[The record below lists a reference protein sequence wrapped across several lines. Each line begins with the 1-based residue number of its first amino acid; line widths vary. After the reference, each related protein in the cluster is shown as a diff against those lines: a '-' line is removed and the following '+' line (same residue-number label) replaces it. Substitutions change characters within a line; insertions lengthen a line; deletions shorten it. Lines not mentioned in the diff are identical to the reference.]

1 MGYTGRKRAVVENYD
16 LSGRPQTTDVGWV
29 VALGQ
34 ANRGRVGVPYM
45 FAKYD
50 EAKFIE
56 MMGDTSD
63 SFTGPAEALNA
74 IKHGCNLIY
83 IRVAHYTDIS
93 DASSLTVLPASALI
107 PDRGGVPTAG
117 YVASNA
123 GPFQFTSAVPG
134 KLTGSEVDP
143 FIFALDTN
151 DKLKL
156 RVRHNSVWGSEQTVT
171 FAAGTTQA
179 EDASDAV
186 NGQTSGVN
194 ASVTIAGKLYIEA
207 ANPNDDIEILSV
219 ANDAYSTLGLTVGV
233 YNHVPG
239 TTTLVLSIDGGA
251 DQTFEFAAEEILDS
265 SGAFALTS
273 AQVVA
278 QMTALTDGTAS
289 AAQGKLT
296 VTSGATGTD
305 STVQVKSDS
314 TCLTVFGFDTDEHAG
329 VSGEVVYAWKI
340 EHTGP
345 GAYGNNTRIYFYD
358 HPLNSGERM
367 NYRRITPGEREVY
380 FANLSRDPNDP
391 YYWKNY
397 INAHDEGVYI
407 SDVESPNAA
416 PYDWPALNDQGMAL
430 SGGAD
435 GDTVLDDSDWIGHPS
450 SKTGFYAIDK
460 VRLPIIHFACFGTT
474 SHVVHEQA
482 IIWAESRIAKFYHC
496 QFPSGMTA
504 DETVDIRLGNPPYT
518 HAAIN
523 SPSASGWTKEVQI
536 YDQRNNGRVT
546 VGCLSH
552 LFAAITRTEE
562 VYGPGW
568 APMGVKRGEMPG
580 VLDIEDN
587 LDEDTAQWDLLAIH
601 GINAGVILR
610 SSDRNWGNEGAY
622 LWGGYTL
629 QRNPSKLQDWAWVWQ
644 LKAYELRTYPILQRY
659 LHDPDKPAI
668 WGELKRELAPM
679 FREDLAKDK
688 FAGVM
693 MIFDD
698 QAFMADGD
706 LKGASI
712 NTAWTMDRGEYI
724 CRILI
729 KPYSQIGY
737 AIAQFGTMRIGDPW
751 ATYATSLQLP
761 NYVNV

>member
-1 MGYTGRKRAVVENYD
+1 MGYTGRKRAIVENYD
-16 LSGRPQTTDVGWV
+16 LSGRPQTTDVGWC

-34 ANRGRVGVPYM
+34 ALRGRVGVPYM

-56 MMGDTSD
+56 TMGDTSD
-63 SFTGPAEALNA
+63 LFTGPAEALNA
-74 IKHGCNLIY
+74 IRHGCNLIY

-93 DASSLTVLPASALI
+93 DASTLTVLPASALI

-123 GPFQFTSAVPG
+123 GPFQFTPSVAG
-134 KLTGSEVDP
+134 SLTGSEVGP

-156 RVRHNSVWGSEQTVT
+156 RVRHNSTWGSEQTVT
-171 FAAGTTQA
+171 FTAGETEAQ
-179 EDASDAV
+179 DACDAV
-186 NGQTSGVN
+186 NGQTTGVN
-194 ASVTIAGKLYIEA
+194 ASVSAGKFMLVA
-207 ANPNDDIEILSV
+207 ANADDDIEILSV
-219 ANDAYSTLGLTVGV
+219 SNDCYSTLGISEGT
-233 YNHVPG
+233 YNHTAG
-239 TTTLVLSIDGGA
+239 TTSLVLSIDGEA
-251 DQTFEFAAEEILDS
+251 DQTFDFAAANGET
-265 SGAFALTS
+265 GAFALTS

-278 QMTALTDGTAS
+278 QMTTLTGGTAS

-296 VTSGATGTD
+296 VTSATTGTD
-305 STVQVKSDS
+305 STVQVQATS
-314 TCLTVFGFDTDEHAG
+314 TCLSVFGFDTDEHAG
-329 VSGEVVYAWKI
+329 VSGEVVNAWSI

-345 GAYGNNTRIYFYD
+345 GAYGNNTKIYFYD

-367 NYRRITPGEREVY
+367 NYRRLTPGEPEVY
-380 FANLSRDPNDP
+380 FSNLSRNPEDP

-397 INAHDEGVYI
+397 INAHDEGVHI
-407 SDVESPNAA
+407 SDVATPNAN
-416 PYDWPALNDQGMAL
+416 PYDWPALNEQGIQL
-430 SGGAD
+430 SGGSD

-460 VRLPIIHFACFGTT
+460 VRIPIIHFCCFGTT

-482 IIWAESRIAKFYHC
+482 VIWAESRIAKFYHA
-496 QFPSGMTA
+496 QFPAGMTA
-504 DETVDIRLGNPPYT
+504 EETVDVRLGNPPYT
-518 HAAIN
+518 HAALN
-523 SPSASGWTKEVQI
+523 SPSASGWTKEPEI
-536 YDQRNNGRVT
+536 YDARNNGRVKI
-546 VGCLSH
+546 GCLSH
-552 LFAAITRTEE
+552 LLAAITRTEE

-587 LDEDTAQWDLLAIH
+587 LDEDTAEWDLLAIH

-629 QRNPSKLQDWAWVWQ
+629 QRNPSKMQDWAWVWQ
-644 LKAYELRTYPILQRY
+644 LKAYELRMYPILQRY
-659 LHDPDKPAI
+659 IHDPDKPAI
-668 WGELKRELAPM
+668 WGELKREMAPL

-706 LKGASI
+706 LKGATI

-729 KPYSQIGY
+729 KPYVQIGY
-737 AIAQFGTMRIGDPW
+737 AIAQIGTMRIGDPW

-761 NYVNV
+761 NYIRV

>member
-1 MGYTGRKRAVVENYD
+1 MGYTGRKRAIIENYD

-34 ANRGRVGVPYM
+34 ALRGRVGVPYM
-45 FAKYD
+45 FSKYD

-56 MMGDTSD
+56 TMGDTSD
-63 SFTGPAEALNA
+63 LFTGPAEALNA
-74 IKHGCNLIY
+74 IKNGCNLIY

-93 DASSLTVLPASALI
+93 DASTLTILSASGLI
-107 PDRGGVPTAG
+107 ADRGGIPTAG

-123 GPFQFTSAVPG
+123 GPFQFTPSVAG
-134 KLTGSEVDP
+134 ALTGSEVGP
-143 FIFALDTN
+143 FTFATDTN

-156 RVRHNSVWGSEQTVT
+156 RVRHNGSWGLEQTVT
-171 FAAGTTQA
+171 FAAGVTEAQ
-179 EDASDAV
+179 DACDAV
-186 NGQTSGVN
+186 NAQTNGVN
-194 ASVTIAGKLYIEA
+194 ASVSSGKLRMA
-207 ANPNDDIEILSV
+207 TADANDDIEILTV
-219 ANDAYSTLGLTVGV
+219 THDCYSTLGLSAGV
-233 YNHVPG
+233 HNHTAG
-239 TTTLVLSIDGGA
+239 NTTLVLAIDEDA
-251 DQTFEFAAEEILDS
+251 DQTFEFV
-265 SGAFALTS
+265 GANGETGTFTLTS
-273 AQVVA
+273 AQLVE
-278 QMTALTDGTAS
+278 QMTALTGGVPS

-296 VTSGATGTD
+296 VTSATTGTD
-305 STVQVKSDS
+305 SVVQVKSDS
-314 TCLTVFGFDTDEHAG
+314 TSLTVFGFDTDEHAG
-329 VSGEVVYAWKI
+329 VSGDVVNAWKI

-345 GAYGNNTRIYFYD
+345 GAYGNNTKIYFYD

-367 NYRRITPGEREVY
+367 NYRRRTPGEKEVY
-380 FANLSRDPNDP
+380 FSNLSRDPEDP

-407 SDVESPNAA
+407 SDVAAPNAS
-416 PYDWPALNDQGMAL
+416 PYDWPAINESGIQL

-435 GDTVLDDSDWIGHPS
+435 GDTTLDDSDWIGHPV

-460 VRLPIIHFACFGTT
+460 VRLPIIHFGCFGTT

-482 IIWAESRIAKFYHC
+482 IIWAEARIAKFYHL

-504 DETVDIRLGNPPYT
+504 DETIDVRLGNPPYT

-536 YDQRNNGRVT
+536 YDSRNNGRVT

-552 LFAAITRTEE
+552 LFAAITKTEE

-580 VLDIEDN
+580 VLDVEDN

-629 QRNPSKLQDWAWVWQ
+629 QRNPSKMQDWAWVWQ
-644 LKAYELRTYPILQRY
+644 LKAYELRMYPILQRY
-659 LHDPDKPAI
+659 IHDPNKPAI
-668 WGELKRELAPM
+668 WGELKREMAPM

-693 MIFDD
+693 LIFDD
-698 QAFMADGD
+698 QAFFADGD
-706 LKGASI
+706 LKGATI
-712 NTAWTMDRGEYI
+712 NTAWSMDRGEYF

-729 KPYSQIGY
+729 KPYVQIGY
-737 AIAQFGTMRIGDPW
+737 PIAQIGTMRLGDPW

-761 NYVNV
+761 NYVNI